1 MFSLFKKPQLTWQN
15 HFQHHAERSGNERH
29 FEVQLG
35 PLTRG
40 PQIGFHEAVEAAHQ
54 IALQHHGKKL
64 ALCLSGGVD
73 SESMLRAFLQARVN
87 FDIFFMRF
95 ANDLNMF
102 DIKTNITL
110 CSSLGLSFKFID
122 LDVVRFFESS
132 QHMKYAEKY
141 RCQSP
146 QIATHLWLLEQLDA
160 IPVLSGNPFAR
171 SALGENNFF
180 IGLPGDLHCAYF
192 RYFEKTQRN
201 GVPWFFIYTPE
212 LCASF
217 LRTPTTL
224 QFSSSGQGP
233 EGFTY
238 LHKCRSYQEAG
249 FKVSPRENKYTGFEL
264 VRKHYDQVCKTEHGT
279 GFDQLFREPMVK
291 LNPFPDS
298 YAQKVPVAYFRS

>member
-1 MFSLFKKPQLTWQN
+1 MFSFFKKPQLTGQN
-15 HFQHHAERSGNERH
+15 HFQHSLQHNGKEIH
-29 FEVQLG
+29 FSVQLG
-35 PLTRG
+35 ALTRE

-54 IALQHHGKKL
+54 IGAQHQGKKI
-64 ALCLSGGVD
+64 ALCLSGGID
-73 SESMLRAFLQARVN
+73 SECLLRAFLQARVS
-87 FDIFFMRF
+87 FEIYFMRF
-95 ANDLNMF
+95 NNELNLF
-102 DIKTNITL
+102 DIKTNIAL

-122 LDVVRFFESS
+122 LDIVRFFESS

-146 QIATHLWLLEQLDA
+146 QIAAHLWLLDQLDA

-171 SALGENNFF
+171 ATLGENSFF

-192 RYFEKTQRN
+192 RYFEKNQRN

-212 LCASF
+212 LCAAF
-217 LRTPTTL
+217 LRTPTTQ
-224 QFSSSGQGP
+224 QFGSSGQGP
-233 EGFTY
+233 EAFSY

-249 FKVSPRENKYTGFEL
+249 FKAPPRENKYTGFEL

-291 LNPFPDS
+291 VNPFPAS
-298 YAQKVPVAYFRS
+298 YVQRVPASYFR